1 MASLQA
7 IGQGGCPE
15 GRRPGKPGRWRESG
29 REMLQVKE
37 PTLLEKILAK
47 KAVVGICGLG
57 YVGLPLALTFG
68 EKGFSVIGFD
78 IDPRKI
84 DAIGKG
90 QSYIKHIAAKRIGE
104 ATRAEKPLTATMDFR
119 KAAEADALILCV
131 PTPLNANREPDM
143 TYIENTARAIGPYVH
158 QGQLIVLES
167 STYPG
172 TTEEVVK
179 PIIEKLSG
187 LRAGIDFFLAFS
199 PEREDPGNP
208 HFNTATIPKVVGG
221 YTRQCTELACALYA
235 SAIAKVVPVKG
246 TREAELTKL
255 LENIFRCVNI
265 ALVNEMKLLCERMN
279 IDLWEVI
286 DAARTKPF
294 GFMPFYP
301 GPGLGGHCIPIDPFY
316 LTWKAREFE
325 FNTRFIELA
334 GEINWQMP
342 HHVVE
347 RTMQALNEEGKA
359 LKGARVLILGLA
371 YKKNIDDLRESP
383 SIRLIELFREKGAIV
398 SYHDPYCPKMKEMR
412 HQPKYM
418 LEMESVPLESAKEVD
433 VVVIATDHDCIDY
446 QQLVHDARLVIDTR
460 HATRNVSFGKD
471 KVRTA

>member
-1 MASLQA
+1 
-7 IGQGGCPE
+7 
-15 GRRPGKPGRWRESG
+15 
-29 REMLQVKE
+29 MLQVKE
-37 PTLLEKILAK
+37 PTLLDRILAK
-47 KAVVGICGLG
+47 DAVVGICGLG

-68 EKGFSVIGFD
+68 EKGFPVIGFD
-78 IDPRKI
+78 IDKRKI
-84 DAIGKG
+84 EAIEKG
-90 QSYIKHIAAKRIGE
+90 ESYIKHIGAERIAR
-104 ATRAEKPLTATMDFR
+104 ATRSEKPFTATMDFR
-119 KAAEADALILCV
+119 RAAKADALILCV

-158 QGQLIVLES
+158 SGQLVVLES

-179 PIIEKLSG
+179 PIVEKLSG

-221 YTRQCTELACALYA
+221 HTTQCTEVACALYA
-235 SAIAKVVPVKG
+235 SAITRVVPVKG

-286 DAARTKPF
+286 EAAKTKPF

-301 GPGLGGHCIPIDPFY
+301 GPGLGGHCIPIDPYY

-342 HHVVE
+342 HHVVD
-347 RTMQALNEEGKA
+347 RTMDALNEQGKA

-383 SIRLIELFREKGAIV
+383 SIRLIELFREKGAHV

-418 LEMESVPLESAKEVD
+418 LEMESVPLETAKDAD
-433 VVVIATDHDCIDY
+433 VVVIATDHECIDY
-446 QQLVHDARLVIDTR
+446 EQLVRDATLVIDTR
-460 HATRNVSFGKD
+460 NATKNVTFGKD

>member
-1 MASLQA
+1 
-7 IGQGGCPE
+7 
-15 GRRPGKPGRWRESG
+15 
-29 REMLQVKE
+29 MLQVNE
-37 PTLLEKILAK
+37 PTLLDKILAK
-47 KAVVGICGLG
+47 NAVVGICGLG

-68 EKGFSVIGFD
+68 EKGFPVVGFD
-78 IDPRKI
+78 IDRQKI
-84 DAIGKG
+84 DAIEQG
-90 QSYIKHIAAKRIGE
+90 QSYIKHIASDRIAR
-104 ATRAEKPLTATMDFR
+104 ATKAEKPFSATMDFR
-119 KAAEADALILCV
+119 KAAQADALIMCV

-143 TYIENTARAIGPYVH
+143 TYIENTARAIGPYLRS
-158 QGQLIVLES
+158 GQLVVLES

-172 TTEEVVK
+172 TTDEVVR
-179 PIIEKLSG
+179 PILEALSG

-208 HFNTATIPKVVGG
+208 SFNTATIPKVVGG
-221 YTRQCTELACALYA
+221 HTRQCTEVACALYA
-235 SAIAKVVPVKG
+235 SAITKVVPVKG

-286 DAARTKPF
+286 DAAKTKPF

-347 RTMQALNEEGKA
+347 RTMDALNRQDKA
-359 LKGARVLILGLA
+359 LKGAKVLILGLA

-383 SIRLIELFREKGAIV
+383 SIRLIELFRERGAQV

-418 LEMESVPLESAKEVD
+418 LEMESVPLETAKEAD

-446 QQLVHDARLVIDTR
+446 QQLVHDAKLVIDTR
-460 HATRNVSFGKD
+460 NATKNVTFGRD
-471 KVRTA
+471 KVHTA

>member
-1 MASLQA
+1 
-7 IGQGGCPE
+7 
-15 GRRPGKPGRWRESG
+15 
-29 REMLQVKE
+29 MLQVQE
-37 PTLLEKILAK
+37 PTLIEKILAK
-47 KAVVGICGLG
+47 DAVVGICGLG

-68 EKGFSVIGFD
+68 EKGFPVIGFD
-78 IDPRKI
+78 IDKRKI
-84 DAIGKG
+84 DAIAKG
-90 QSYIKHIAAKRIGE
+90 ESYIKHFSSERVA
-104 ATRAEKPLTATMDFR
+104 RAVSREEKPFTATLDFR
-119 KAAEADALILCV
+119 KASEADALIMCV

-143 TYIENTARAIGPYVH
+143 TYIEKTAEAIGPYVRS
-158 QGQLIVLES
+158 GQIVILES

-208 HFNTATIPKVVGG
+208 NFNTATIPKVVGG
-221 YTRQCTELACALYA
+221 YTKQCTEIACALYA
-235 SAIAKVVPVKG
+235 ACITKVVPVRG

-265 ALVNEMKLLCERMN
+265 ALVNELKLLCERMN
-279 IDLWEVI
+279 IDVWEVI
-286 DAARTKPF
+286 NAAATKPF

-347 RTMQALNEEGKA
+347 RTMDALNEQGKA
-359 LKGARVLILGLA
+359 LKGAKVLIMGLA

-383 SIRLIELFREKGAIV
+383 SIRLIELFRGKGATV
-398 SYHDPYCPKMKEMR
+398 AYHDPYCPKMKEMR

-418 LEMESVPLESAKEVD
+418 LEMESAPLEQGVADAD
-433 VVVIATDHDCIDY
+433 VVVIATDHDSIDY
-446 QQLVHDARLVIDTR
+446 QKLVRDAKLVIDTR
-460 HATRNVSFGKD
+460 NATRNVTFGKD
-471 KVRTA
+471 KVRSA

>member
-1 MASLQA
+1 
-7 IGQGGCPE
+7 
-15 GRRPGKPGRWRESG
+15 
-29 REMLQVKE
+29 MLQVQE
-37 PTLLEKILAK
+37 PTLLERILAK
-47 KAVVGICGLG
+47 QAVVGICGLG

-68 EKGFSVIGFD
+68 EKGFPVIGFD
-78 IDPRKI
+78 IDARKI
-84 DAIGKG
+84 DAIAKG
-90 QSYIKHIAAKRIGE
+90 QSYIKHIAAERIAKAIQG
-104 ATRAEKPLTATMDFR
+104 EKPFAATMDFR
-119 KAAEADALILCV
+119 KAALADALILCV

-143 TYIENTARAIGPYVH
+143 TYIEKTAEAIGPYVRS
-158 QGQLIVLES
+158 GQLVVLES

-221 YTRQCTELACALYA
+221 YTQQCTELASALYA
-235 SAIAKVVPVKG
+235 SAITKVVPVKG

-265 ALVNEMKLLCERMN
+265 ALVNEMKLLCERMK

-286 DAARTKPF
+286 DAAKTKPF

-347 RTMQALNEEGKA
+347 RTMEALNQQGKA
-359 LKGARVLILGLA
+359 LKDAKVLILGLA

-383 SIRLIELFREKGAIV
+383 SIRLIELFREKGAQV

-418 LEMESVPLESAKEVD
+418 LEMESVPLENAKEAD

-446 QQLVHDARLVIDTR
+446 QQLVRDAKLVIDTR
-460 HATRNVSFGKD
+460 NATRGVTFGRD
-471 KVRTA
+471 KVHTA

>member
-1 MASLQA
+1 
-7 IGQGGCPE
+7 
-15 GRRPGKPGRWRESG
+15 
-29 REMLQVKE
+29 MLQVKE
-37 PTLLEKILAK
+37 PTLLDKILSK
-47 KAVVGICGLG
+47 DAVVGICGLG

-68 EKGFSVIGFD
+68 EKGFPVIGFD
-78 IDPRKI
+78 IDQRKI
-84 DAIGKG
+84 DSIGKG
-90 QSYIKHIAAKRIGE
+90 ESYIKHFASERVKAAV
-104 ATRAEKPLTATMDFR
+104 TREKNPFTATLDFR
-119 KAAEADALILCV
+119 KASQADALIMCV

-143 TYIENTARAIGPYVH
+143 TYIEKTAEAIGPYVRS
-158 QGQLIVLES
+158 GQIVILES

-179 PIIEKLSG
+179 PIIERLSG

-208 HFNTATIPKVVGG
+208 NFNTATIPKVVGG
-221 YTRQCTELACALYA
+221 FTKQCTEIACALY
-235 SAIAKVVPVKG
+235 SHAITKVVPVRG

-279 IDLWEVI
+279 IDVWEVI
-286 DAARTKPF
+286 NAAATKPF

-334 GEINWQMP
+334 GEINTQMP

-347 RTMQALNEEGKA
+347 RTMGALNEQGKA
-359 LKGARVLILGLA
+359 LKGAKVLILGLA

-383 SIRLIELFREKGAIV
+383 SIRLIELFREKGSTV

-418 LEMESVPLESAKEVD
+418 LEMESVPLEQSVLDAD
-433 VVVIATDHDCIDY
+433 VVVIATDHDSIDY
-446 QQLVHDARLVIDTR
+446 QKLVRDAKLVIDTR
-460 HATRNVSFGKD
+460 NATKNVTFGKD
-471 KVRTA
+471 KVHSA

>member
-1 MASLQA
+1 
-7 IGQGGCPE
+7 
-15 GRRPGKPGRWRESG
+15 
-29 REMLQVKE
+29 MLQVNE
-37 PTLLEKILAK
+37 PALLDKILAK
-47 KAVVGICGLG
+47 NAVVGICGLG

-68 EKGFSVIGFD
+68 EKGFPVIGFD
-78 IDPRKI
+78 IDRRKV
-84 DAIGKG
+84 DAIEQGH
-90 QSYIKHIAAKRIGE
+90 SYIKHIASDRIAR
-104 ATRAEKPLTATMDFR
+104 ATKAEKPFSATLDFR
-119 KAAEADALILCV
+119 KAAQADALIMCV

-143 TYIENTARAIGPYVH
+143 TYIENTARAIGPYLRS
-158 QGQLIVLES
+158 GQLVVLES

-172 TTEEVVK
+172 TTDEVVK
-179 PIIEKLSG
+179 PILEKLSG

-199 PEREDPGNP
+199 PEREDPGNRS
-208 HFNTATIPKVVGG
+208 FNTATIPKVVGG
-221 YTRQCTELACALYA
+221 HTQQCTEVACALYA
-235 SAIAKVVPVKG
+235 GAITKVVPVKG

-286 DAARTKPF
+286 DAAKTKPF

-347 RTMQALNEEGKA
+347 RTMDALNRQGKA
-359 LKGARVLILGLA
+359 LKGAKVLILGLA

-383 SIRLIELFREKGAIV
+383 SIRLIELFRERGAQV
-398 SYHDPYCPKMKEMR
+398 GYHDPYCPKMKEMR

-418 LEMESVPLESAKEVD
+418 LEMESVPLETAKEAD

-446 QQLVHDARLVIDTR
+446 QQLVRDAKLVVDTR
-460 HATRNVSFGKD
+460 NATRNVTFGRD
-471 KVRTA
+471 KVHTA

>member
-1 MASLQA
+1 
-7 IGQGGCPE
+7 
-15 GRRPGKPGRWRESG
+15 
-29 REMLQVKE
+29 MLQVNE
-37 PTLLEKILAK
+37 PTLLDKISAK
-47 KAVVGICGLG
+47 NAVVGICGLG

-68 EKGFSVIGFD
+68 EKGFPVIGFD
-78 IDPRKI
+78 IDRRKV
-84 DAIGKG
+84 DAIEQG
-90 QSYIKHIAAKRIGE
+90 QSYIKHIASDRIAR
-104 ATRAEKPLTATMDFR
+104 ATQAEKPFSATMDFR
-119 KAAEADALILCV
+119 KAAKADALIMCV

-143 TYIENTARAIGPYVH
+143 TYIENTARAIGPYLRS
-158 QGQLIVLES
+158 GQLVVLES

-172 TTEEVVK
+172 TTDEVVK
-179 PIIEKLSG
+179 PILERLSG

-208 HFNTATIPKVVGG
+208 SFNTATIPKVVGG
-221 YTRQCTELACALYA
+221 HTPQCTALACALYA
-235 SAIAKVVPVKG
+235 SAITQVVPVKG

-286 DAARTKPF
+286 DAAKTKPF

-347 RTMQALNEEGKA
+347 RTMEALNEQGKA
-359 LKGARVLILGLA
+359 LKGAKVLILGLA

-383 SIRLIELFREKGAIV
+383 SIRLIELFREKGAKV
-398 SYHDPYCPKMKEMR
+398 GYHDPYCPKMKEMR

-418 LEMESVPLESAKEVD
+418 LEMESVPLETAKEAD
-433 VVVIATDHDCIDY
+433 VVVIATDHDCVDY
-446 QQLVHDARLVIDTR
+446 QQLVRDARLVIDTR
-460 HATRNVSFGKD
+460 NATRNVTFGRD
-471 KVRTA
+471 KVHTA

>member
-1 MASLQA
+1 
-7 IGQGGCPE
+7 
-15 GRRPGKPGRWRESG
+15 
-29 REMLQVKE
+29 MLQVKE
-37 PTLLEKILAK
+37 PTLLERILAK
-47 KAVVGICGLG
+47 QAVVGICGLG

-68 EKGFSVIGFD
+68 EKGFPVIGFD
-78 IDPRKI
+78 IDKRKI
-84 DAIGKG
+84 DAIEKG
-90 QSYIKHIAAKRIGE
+90 ESYIKHIAGERIAMATKAAKPFG
-104 ATRAEKPLTATMDFR
+104 ATMDFR
-119 KAAEADALILCV
+119 KASQADALIMCV

-143 TYIENTARAIGPYVH
+143 TYIENTARAIGPYVRS
-158 QGQLIVLES
+158 GQLIVLES

-208 HFNTATIPKVVGG
+208 DFNTATIPKVVGG
-221 YTRQCTELACALYA
+221 YTKQCTELACALYA
-235 SAIAKVVPVKG
+235 GAITKVVPVKG

-286 DAARTKPF
+286 DAAKTKPF

-342 HHVVE
+342 HHVVD
-347 RTMQALNEEGKA
+347 RTMDALNEQGKA
-359 LKGARVLILGLA
+359 LKGAKVLILGLA

-383 SIRLIELFREKGAIV
+383 SIRLIELFREKGAV
-398 SYHDPYCPKMKEMR
+398 VTYHDPYCPKMKEMR

-418 LEMESVPLESAKEVD
+418 LEMESVPLEAAKEAD
-433 VVVIATDHDCIDY
+433 VVVIATDHDAIDY
-446 QQLVHDARLVIDTR
+446 QQLVRDAKLVVDTR
-460 HATRNVSFGKD
+460 NATGSVTFGKD
-471 KVRTA
+471 KVRSA

>member
-1 MASLQA
+1 
-7 IGQGGCPE
+7 
-15 GRRPGKPGRWRESG
+15 
-29 REMLQVKE
+29 MLQVKE
-37 PTLLEKILAK
+37 PTLLDRILAK
-47 KAVVGICGLG
+47 EAVVGICGLG

-68 EKGFSVIGFD
+68 EKGFPVIGSD
-78 IDPRKI
+78 IDKRKI
-84 DAIGKG
+84 DAIEKG
-90 QSYIKHIAAKRIGE
+90 ESYIKHIAGDRIAK
-104 ATRAEKPLTATMDFR
+104 ATRSEKPFRATMDFR
-119 KAAEADALILCV
+119 NASRADALIMCV

-158 QGQLIVLES
+158 SGQLVVLES

-179 PIIEKLSG
+179 PIVEKLSG

-221 YTRQCTELACALYA
+221 HTTQCTEVACALYA
-235 SAIAKVVPVKG
+235 SAITRVVPVKG

-286 DAARTKPF
+286 EAAKTKPF

-301 GPGLGGHCIPIDPFY
+301 GPGLGGHCIPIDPYY

-342 HHVVE
+342 HHVVD
-347 RTMQALNEEGKA
+347 RTMDALNEQGKA

-383 SIRLIELFREKGAIV
+383 SIRLIELFREKGAHV

-418 LEMESVPLESAKEVD
+418 LEMESVPLETAKDAD
-433 VVVIATDHDCIDY
+433 VVVIATDHECIDY
-446 QQLVHDARLVIDTR
+446 EQLVRDATLVIDTR
-460 HATRNVSFGKD
+460 NATKNVTFGKD

>member
-1 MASLQA
+1 
-7 IGQGGCPE
+7 
-15 GRRPGKPGRWRESG
+15 
-29 REMLQVKE
+29 MLQIKE
-37 PTLLEKILAK
+37 PVLLDKILARE
-47 KAVVGICGLG
+47 AVIGICGLG

-68 EKGFSVIGFD
+68 EKGFPVIGFD
-78 IDPRKI
+78 IDQRKI
-84 DAIGKG
+84 DAIEKG
-90 QSYIKHIAAKRIGE
+90 QSYIKHIKGERIAAAIANK
-104 ATRAEKPLTATMDFR
+104 EKPWFATMDFR
-119 KAAEADALILCV
+119 KATQADALIMCV

-143 TYIENTARAIGPYVH
+143 TYIEKTAEAIGPYVRS
-158 QGQLIVLES
+158 GQIVILES

-179 PIIEKLSG
+179 PILERLSG

-208 HFNTATIPKVVGG
+208 NFNTATIPKVVGG
-221 YTRQCTELACALYA
+221 YTKQCTEIACALYS
-235 SAIAKVVPVKG
+235 SAITKVVPVRG

-279 IDLWEVI
+279 IDIFEVI
-286 DAARTKPF
+286 NAAATKPF

-325 FNTRFIELA
+325 FQTKFIELA

-347 RTMQALNEEGKA
+347 RTMDALNEQGKA
-359 LKGARVLILGLA
+359 LKGSKVLILGLA

-383 SIRLIELFREKGAIV
+383 SIRLIELFREKGAQV

-418 LEMESVPLESAKEVD
+418 LEMESVPLEEAVAKAD
-433 VVVIATDHDCIDY
+433 VVVIATD
-446 QQLVHDARLVIDTR
+446 
-460 HATRNVSFGKD
+460 
-471 KVRTA
+471 

>member
-1 MASLQA
+1 
-7 IGQGGCPE
+7 
-15 GRRPGKPGRWRESG
+15 
-29 REMLQVKE
+29 MLQVKE
-37 PTLLEKILAK
+37 PTLLDKILARD
-47 KAVVGICGLG
+47 AVVGICGLG

-68 EKGFSVIGFD
+68 EKGFPVIGFD
-78 IDPRKI
+78 IDQRKI

-90 QSYIKHIAAKRIGE
+90 QTYIKHIAADRIAK
-104 ATRAEKPLTATMDFR
+104 ATGAEKPFSATMDFR
-119 KAAEADALILCV
+119 KASEADALIMCV

-143 TYIENTARAIGPYVH
+143 TYIENTARAIGPYVRP
-158 QGQLIVLES
+158 GQLVILES

-172 TTEEVVK
+172 TTEEIVK

-208 HFNTATIPKVVGG
+208 KFNTATIPKVVGG
-221 YTRQCTELACALYA
+221 YTKQCTELACALYA
-235 SAIAKVVPVKG
+235 SAITKVVPVKG

-279 IDLWEVI
+279 IDIWEVI
-286 DAARTKPF
+286 DAAATKPF

-325 FNTRFIELA
+325 FQTRFIELA

-342 HHVVE
+342 YHVIE
-347 RTMQALNEEGKA
+347 RTMDALNEQGKA
-359 LKGARVLILGLA
+359 LKGSRVLILGLA

-383 SIRLIELFREKGAIV
+383 SIRLIELFKQKGAQV
-398 SYHDPYCPKMKEMR
+398 QYHDPYCPKMKEMR

-418 LEMESVPLESAKEVD
+418 LEMESVPLSEGVRDAD

-446 QQLVHDARLVIDTR
+446 QELVRDAKLVVDVR
-460 HATRNVSFGKD
+460 NATKNVTFGRD
-471 KVRTA
+471 KIRSA

>member
-1 MASLQA
+1 
-7 IGQGGCPE
+7 
-15 GRRPGKPGRWRESG
+15 
-29 REMLQVKE
+29 MLQVKE
-37 PTLLEKILAK
+37 PTLLDKILAK
-47 KAVVGICGLG
+47 DAVVGICGLG

-68 EKGFSVIGFD
+68 EKGFPVIGFD
-78 IDPRKI
+78 IDRRKI
-84 DAIGKG
+84 DAIAKG
-90 QSYIKHIAAKRIGE
+90 ESYIKHIEADRIAGAIARE
-104 ATRAEKPLTATMDFR
+104 HKPFAATMDFR
-119 KAAEADALILCV
+119 KASEADALIMCV

-143 TYIENTARAIGPYVH
+143 TYIENTARAIGPYVRP
-158 QGQLIVLES
+158 GQLVVLES

-187 LRAGIDFFLAFS
+187 LRAGVDFFLAFS

-208 HFNTATIPKVVGG
+208 GFNTATIPKVVGG

-235 SAIAKVVPVKG
+235 SAITRVVPVKG

-265 ALVNEMKLLCERMN
+265 ALVNELKLLCERMG
-279 IDLWEVI
+279 IDVFEVV
-286 DAARTKPF
+286 AAAATKPF

-334 GEINWQMP
+334 GEINWHMP
-342 HHVVE
+342 YHVVE
-347 RTMQALNEEGKA
+347 RTMEALNDRGKA
-359 LKGARVLILGLA
+359 LKGSKVLILGLA

-383 SIRLIELFREKGAIV
+383 SIRLIELFREKGASV
-398 SYHDPYCPKMKEMR
+398 QYHDPYCPKMKEMR

-418 LEMESVPLESAKEVD
+418 LEMESVEMARGVAEAD
-433 VVVIATDHDCIDY
+433 VVVIATDHDSIDY
-446 QQLVHDARLVIDTR
+446 ERLVRDAKLVVDTR
-460 HATRNVSFGKD
+460 NATKGVTFGRD
-471 KVRTA
+471 KIRSA

>member
-1 MASLQA
+1 
-7 IGQGGCPE
+7 
-15 GRRPGKPGRWRESG
+15 
-29 REMLQVKE
+29 MLQVKD
-37 PTLLEKILAK
+37 PTLLDRILAK
-47 KAVVGICGLG
+47 DAVVGICGLG
-57 YVGLPLALTFG
+57 YVGLPLALTFC
-68 EKGFSVIGFD
+68 EKGFPVIGFD
-78 IDPRKI
+78 IDKRKI
-84 DAIGKG
+84 ETIEKG
-90 QSYIKHIAAKRIGE
+90 ESYIKHIAGERIAR
-104 ATRAEKPLTATMDFR
+104 ATKSEKPFAATMDFR
-119 KAAEADALILCV
+119 RAAKADALILCV

-143 TYIENTARAIGPYVH
+143 TYIENTARAIGPYVRS
-158 QGQLIVLES
+158 GQLVVLES

-179 PIIEKLSG
+179 PILEKLSG

-208 HFNTATIPKVVGG
+208 DFNTATIPKVVGG
-221 YTRQCTELACALYA
+221 HTRQCTEVACALYA
-235 SAIAKVVPVKG
+235 SAITRVVPVKG

-286 DAARTKPF
+286 EAAKTKPF
-294 GFMPFYP
+294 GFMPFHP
-301 GPGLGGHCIPIDPFY
+301 GPGLGGHCIPIDPYY

-342 HHVVE
+342 HHVVD
-347 RTMQALNEEGKA
+347 RTMDALNEQGKA

-383 SIRLIELFREKGAIV
+383 SIRLIELFREKGAHV

-418 LEMESVPLESAKEVD
+418 LEMESVPLETAKEAD

-446 QQLVHDARLVIDTR
+446 QRLVRDASLVIDTR
-460 HATRNVSFGKD
+460 NATKNVTFGKD

>member
-1 MASLQA
+1 
-7 IGQGGCPE
+7 
-15 GRRPGKPGRWRESG
+15 
-29 REMLQVKE
+29 MLQIQE

-47 KAVVGICGLG
+47 NAVVGICGLG

-68 EKGFSVIGFD
+68 EKGFPVIGFD
-78 IDPRKI
+78 IDKRKI
-84 DAIGKG
+84 DAIAKG
-90 QSYIKHIAAKRIGE
+90 ESYIKHIAAERI
-104 ATRAEKPLTATMDFR
+104 AKAAASEKPFSATMDFR
-119 KAAEADALILCV
+119 KASEADALIMCV

-143 TYIENTARAIGPYVH
+143 TYIENTARAIGPYVRA
-158 QGQLIVLES
+158 GQLVVLES

-172 TTEEVVK
+172 TTDEVVK
-179 PIIEKLSG
+179 PILEKLSG

-221 YTRQCTELACALYA
+221 YTKQCTELACALYA
-235 SAIAKVVPVKG
+235 SAITKVVPVKG

-286 DAARTKPF
+286 DAAKTKPF

-316 LTWKAREFE
+316 LTWKAREYE

-347 RTMQALNEEGKA
+347 RTMEALNDQGKA
-359 LKGARVLILGLA
+359 LKGSKVLILGLA

-383 SIRLIELFREKGAIV
+383 SIRLIELFREKGAQV

-412 HQPKYM
+412 HQPRYM
-418 LEMESVPLESAKEVD
+418 LEMESVPLEAAKDAD
-433 VVVIATDHDCIDY
+433 VVVIATDHDSVDY
-446 QQLVHDARLVIDTR
+446 QQLVRDAKLVVDTR
-460 HATRNVSFGKD
+460 NATKGVTFGKD
-471 KVRTA
+471 KIRSA